1 MDKLLLFDVDGTLVD
16 SGQEIDSHMVATLKE
31 LKLLGYHIGIAGG
44 GNIDKILNQMKNEI
58 LFEHYFSECGCVY
71 YRNIGSDQ
79 LCIEKVYEKNIRQHR
94 LYPYIDKLIKKALDF
109 LSKVE
114 YTLTGNF
121 IDLRTGIIYISLI
134 GMSANES
141 EREYFKEYDAKYKI
155 REQLLKLLNSYAKTM
170 GIENDIS
177 ILEGGSV
184 GIAIYPCEWDKIQV
198 LSSLS
203 QYKEIHFFGDKYEEG
218 GNDYG
223 LIHDKSVKGH
233 KVNNKHETYVAL
245 KKIFYT
251 TMNNN

>member
-1 MDKLLLFDVDGTLVD
+1 MNSNKLLLFDVDGTLVD
-16 SGQEIDSHMVATLKE
+16 SGKEIDSYMVTTLKE
-31 LKLLGYHIGIAGG
+31 LKNIGYHIGIAGG
-44 GNIDKILNQMKNEI
+44 GSIDKILNQMKSEI
-58 LFEHYFSECGCVY
+58 SFEHYFSECGCVY
-71 YRNIGSDQ
+71 YKNMINDK
-79 LCIEKVYEKNIRQHR
+79 LALEKVYEKNIRNHE
-94 LYPYIDKLIKKALDF
+94 LYHYINILIKKSLDF

-114 YTLTGNF
+114 YTITGNF

-141 EREYFKEYDAKYKI
+141 EREYFKEYDKSYKI
-155 REQLLKLLNSYAKTM
+155 REQLLALLNQAAKSLN
-170 GIENDIS
+170 IEDKVS

-223 LIHDKSVKGH
+223 LIHHKSVKGH
-233 KVNNKHETYVAL
+233 KVNSKHDTYDLL
-245 KKIFYT
+245 KKIV
-251 TMNNN
+251 NN

>member
-1 MDKLLLFDVDGTLVD
+1 MISDKLLLFDVDGTLVD
-16 SGQEIDSHMVATLKE
+16 SGKEIDSYMVSVLKQ
-31 LKLLGYHIGIAGG
+31 LKSVGYHIGIAGG
-44 GNIDKILNQMKNEI
+44 GSIDKILNQMKNEI

-71 YRNIGSDQ
+71 YKNMINDK
-79 LCIEKVYEKNIRQHR
+79 LALEKVYEKNIRNHE
-94 LYPYIDKLIKKALDF
+94 LYHYINILIKKALDF

-114 YTLTGNF
+114 YTITGNF

-141 EREYFKEYDAKYKI
+141 EREYFKKYDSTYKI
-155 REQLLKLLNSYAKTM
+155 RDQLLILLNQTAKTLD
-170 GIENDIS
+170 IEGKVS

-223 LIHDKSVKGH
+223 LIHHKSVKGH
-233 KVNNKHETYVAL
+233 KVTSKQDTYELL
-245 KKIFYT
+245 KKIIKK
-251 TMNNN
+251 

>member
-1 MDKLLLFDVDGTLVD
+1 MNSDKLILFDVDGTLVD
-16 SGQEIDSHMVATLKE
+16 SGKEINSYMISILKE
-31 LKLLGYHIGIAGG
+31 LKNNGYHIGIAGG
-44 GNIDKILNQMKNEI
+44 GSIDKILNQMKNEI

-71 YRNIGSDQ
+71 YKNIGTDL
-79 LCIEKVYEKNIRQHR
+79 LCIEKVYEKNIRKHE
-94 LYPYIDKLIKKALDF
+94 LYHYINILIKKALDF

-134 GMSANES
+134 GMSATEE
-141 EREYFKEYDAKYKI
+141 ERKYFKEYDTKYKI
-155 REQLLKLLNSYAKTM
+155 REQLLALLIQAAKSLN
-170 GIENDIS
+170 IEDKVS

-203 QYKEIHFFGDKYEEG
+203 QYKEIHFVGDKYEEG

-223 LIHDKSVKGH
+223 LIHHRSVKGH
-233 KVNNKHETYVAL
+233 KVDNKQDTYELL
-245 KKIFYT
+245 KKIV
-251 TMNNN
+251 NN